1 MGDLPTPRAVGLF
14 REKHIADSLRQIE
27 ESRRLIE
34 QSKTLTATGA
44 KQIARSEE
52 SIADTQRLLAIVN
65 EALKAR
71 AAGMLS

>member
-1 MGDLPTPRAVGLF
+1 MDDLPTPRAVGLF

-34 QSKTLTATGA
+34 QSK
-44 KQIARSEE
+44 K
-52 SIADTQRLLAIVN
+52 SIADAQRLLAIVN
-65 EALKAR
+65 AALKAR